1 MRTTRVLLCLTG
13 VSILVPAELGALPSW
28 QMVDEPFECV
38 HDLFFFFSAF
48 IFLHFLDLILDDTF
62 ALAIAFFH
70 HASSAST
77 CIVFFTADFVL
88 PWVA

>member
-38 HDLFFFFSAF
+38 HDLFFFFLPSSSY
-48 IFLHFLDLILDDTF
+48 IFSI
-62 ALAIAFFH
+62 
-70 HASSAST
+70 
-77 CIVFFTADFVL
+77 
-88 PWVA
+88 